1 MAAPA
6 AVAGGLLCGST
17 PLSLLV
23 RVVITGKVGASSM
36 GNFTTGMPVKMSF
49 LADQKA
55 MYRFAEGNVVM
66 DGIGPHQ
73 ICPEEFKMTF
83 GSKLQAHLGDAPPNG
98 AIHACGSSSL
108 SYPSASSACCPAGSP
123 QSGRLRLALIH
134 DRSLVSRAVWAA
146 DGTPGGF
153 YFSLMQSR
161 PVYDGA
167 WVSQNPV
174 DGSEG
179 FPLVFHGVAKS
190 AKFGGRFS
198 LTYNRNTVSGTTFP
212 KGYNTYSSKGIV
224 DSIFEIYNGWLPNV
238 VLTANMD
245 KMVIEPAA

>member
-83 GSKLQAHLGDAPPNG
+83 GSKLQAHLGDAPPN
-98 AIHACGSSSL
+98 
-108 SYPSASSACCPAGSP
+108 
-123 QSGRLRLALIH
+123 
-134 DRSLVSRAVWAA
+134 A

>member
-108 SYPSASSACCPAGSP
+108 SYPSASSACYQPEAHRAAVSALLSSTIVLSYPALCGQP
-123 QSGRLRLALIH
+123 TA
-134 DRSLVSRAVWAA
+134 
-146 DGTPGGF
+146 
-153 YFSLMQSR
+153 R
-161 PVYDGA
+161 PVA
-167 WVSQNPV
+167 
-174 DGSEG
+174 
-179 FPLVFHGVAKS
+179 F
-190 AKFGGRFS
+190 
-198 LTYNRNTVSGTTFP
+198 TFR
-212 KGYNTYSSKGIV
+212 
-224 DSIFEIYNGWLPNV
+224 
-238 VLTANMD
+238 
-245 KMVIEPAA
+245 